1 MFRMRIRLGTAI
13 TGSPV
18 LVMPI
23 SYQRQAPGGAG
34 YHRARCETRLP
45 LVDTNFPFRPAL
57 FRCRWPLSTVLVNCN
72 PETVSTDYDT
82 SDRLYFEPLTVEDVL
97 EVVDAERAAGPVAGV
112 IAQLG
117 GQTPLRLAQAL
128 ADAGVPLVGTP
139 PAAIHQAEDRGEFG
153 RLLGAAGLPAPPHG
167 TALSFQQARAV
178 AERIGYPVLV
188 RPSYVLGGRGME
200 IVHTEAGLLDYV
212 TQAAEISPEHPVL
225 VDRFLDDATELDVD
239 ALYDGTELY
248 LGGVME
254 HIEQAGIHS
263 GDSACVLPPITVDPA
278 RLRRLR
284 DSTEAIAAGVG
295 VRGLLNVQFALSGD
309 VLYVLEANPRAP
321 RTVPFVSKATA
332 VPLAKAAA
340 RIALGASIAQLR
352 REGLLPAAGDGGTLP
367 AGAPVAVK
375 EAVLPWSRFRTV
387 EGVGIDVLLGPE
399 MRSTGEVMGIDT
411 TFGAAFAKSQAAAG
425 GALPTKGRAFVS
437 VTDRDKP
444 AVVFAVRALVNLGFE
459 ILATEGTAAA
469 LRRAGVAAAVVG
481 RPGEAGPTVLG
492 LLGTGEIDLVV
503 NTTHGRVGAAGGFAV
518 RAAAVAHGVPFLTTI
533 QALSAAVAGIETLL
547 RDRTGVCSLQEHSRR
562 LLAAGQP

>member
-1 MFRMRIRLGTAI
+1 
-13 TGSPV
+13 
-18 LVMPI
+18 
-23 SYQRQAPGGAG
+23 
-34 YHRARCETRLP
+34 
-45 LVDTNFPFRPAL
+45 
-57 FRCRWPLSTVLVNCN
+57 
-72 PETVSTDYDT
+72 
-82 SDRLYFEPLTVEDVL
+82 
-97 EVVDAERAAGPVAGV
+97 
-112 IAQLG
+112 
-117 GQTPLRLAQAL
+117 
-128 ADAGVPLVGTP
+128 
-139 PAAIHQAEDRGEFG
+139 
-153 RLLGAAGLPAPPHG
+153 
-167 TALSFQQARAV
+167 
-178 AERIGYPVLV
+178 
-188 RPSYVLGGRGME
+188 
-200 IVHTEAGLLDYV
+200 
-212 TQAAEISPEHPVL
+212 
-225 VDRFLDDATELDVD
+225 
-239 ALYDGTELY
+239 
-248 LGGVME
+248 
-254 HIEQAGIHS
+254 
-263 GDSACVLPPITVDPA
+263 
-278 RLRRLR
+278 
-284 DSTEAIAAGVG
+284 

-309 VLYVLEANPRAP
+309 VLYVLEANPRAS

-562 LLAAGQP
+562 LLAAGQT